1 MKKICFVFLFAFA
14 SFAILNAQPSY
25 GVKAG
30 YSLNNQVLKLNSAS
44 PELSI
49 GMNHGFYVGGQFEYR
64 LGSVFALQTALQFQ
78 KNGATLRGNAEK
90 IIKNF
95 YSSLT
100 GLPSVM
106 NSLRDEYIKD
116 KGWDPNAL
124 NDDQKKELAEYLAD
138 PMDYLN
144 TLPIEGS
151 SKASIDLYTV
161 TMPLSA
167 KIYMS
172 DKFAL
177 LAGVN
182 LNYTVLNDLKFKV
195 RFIPSPGDPS
205 VVLDEKSV
213 EENVAQM
220 SNQFFGTEY
229 APGDKLSLNEFYKK
243 RFSNPFTVGA
253 HIGLEYYIIENLGV
267 QLLYSRGLMNN
278 IKKPFNTTA
287 SLTSRAVSLGMV
299 YSF

>member
-90 IIKNF
+90 IVKNIN
-95 YSSLT
+95 STVLSLPPMSRE
-100 GLPSVM
+100 G
-106 NSLRDEYIKD
+106 YIESQ
-116 KGWDPNAL
+116 GWDPNSLTEA
-124 NDDQKKELAEYLAD
+124 QKKELEDYLAD
-138 PMDYLN
+138 PLN
-144 TLPIEGS
+144 MLSTLPIEGS

-182 LNYTVLNDLKFKV
+182 LNYTVLSDLRFKV
-195 RFIPSPGDPS
+195 RVVPSPGDPS
-205 VVLDEKSV
+205 VVLDEKYV
-213 EENVAQM
+213 EEKLSEI
-220 SNQFFGTEY
+220 SNQLFGTEH

-278 IKKPFNTTA
+278 IKKPFNKTA

>member
-90 IIKNF
+90 IVKNIN
-95 YSSLT
+95 STVLSL
-100 GLPSVM
+100 PPMS
-106 NSLRDEYIKD
+106 RERYIES
-116 KGWDPNAL
+116 KGWDPNSL
-124 NDDQKKELAEYLAD
+124 TDDQKKELEEYLAD
-138 PMDYLN
+138 PLN
-144 TLPIEGS
+144 LLSTLPIEGS

-182 LNYTVLNDLKFKV
+182 LNYTVLSDLRFKV
-195 RFIPSPGDPS
+195 RVVPSPGDPS
-205 VVLDEKSV
+205 VVLDEKYV
-213 EENVAQM
+213 EESLSQI
-220 SNQFFGTEY
+220 SNQLFGTEY
-229 APGDKLSLNEFYKK
+229 APDDKLSLNEFYKK

-278 IKKPFNTTA
+278 IKKPFNKTA